1 MTLPLPY
8 LTLSCTILIA
18 SGCTLATK
26 EKEVSPIPERGET
39 LLPTLNQQQFIV
51 NPLDKN
57 HVHSKSKDNSS
68 IDWTGI
74 ERVLDQAEAQT
85 ESRLVAVF
93 SLRDSL
99 GSWYHYHL
107 QPLGF
112 SPEAMEE
119 AGDGTQLFIYEPDS
133 DELGSVP
140 RIAIARIPAGERAF
154 KEMEAWILPILPKT
168 YSTEK
173 SPLNIQKSTCSWK
186 EVAPAASVCWAG
198 GCSYYPPIYEL
209 VCEGPPSGNDDGG
222 SDPNMRWPVGGGGPG
237 PGGSGSG
244 NPDECRPPY
253 GCPDEGDP
261 EPCNTGIAELDDPNV
276 QQGLKD
282 LWEDSNYDTDGNPN
296 PEHERKE
303 QVGFIVPNGYGG
315 YALQQLQS
323 PSFIISQGPCKV
335 EFNIPNNLSSST
347 IFVHTHPYKNGER
360 QYKCEAGDSFVYRS
374 FPVRKDDK
382 ETLDRLGLDKGMFID
397 AEKIVFYDE
406 KGKITK
412 MIDRCGY

>member
-1 MTLPLPY
+1 MTLPIPSLA
-8 LTLSCTILIA
+8 LSCTILLA

-57 HVHSKSKDNSS
+57 HVHAKSKDNSS

-112 SPEAMEE
+112 SPEAMKE
-119 AGDGTQLFIYEPDS
+119 AGDRTQLFIYEPDS

-237 PGGSGSG
+237 GGSGG
-244 NPDECRPPY
+244 PPAGEECRPPY

-303 QVGFIVPNGYGG
+303 QVGFIVPNGNGFTF
-315 YALQQLQS
+315 QQLPQS
-323 PSFIISQGPCKV
+323 LIVSQGPCDV
-335 EFNIPNNLSSST
+335 TFRVSNISPNS
-347 IFVHTHPYKNGER
+347 IFVHTHPYNNGESQSHCVSAVSR
-360 QYKCEAGDSFVYRS
+360 PIYSS
-374 FPVRKDDK
+374 IPVREADK
-382 ETLDRLGLDKGMFID
+382 KALNAMNVTKGIVID
-397 AEKIVFYDE
+397 NENIVYFNNQGNIEYLIE
-406 KGKITK
+406 
-412 MIDRCGY
+412 RCGY